1 MPEITRRSFLITGA
15 AAVGSCFVPSW
26 LLRRASD
33 FAKTDGGIYI
43 DAPDSARNTL
53 YAVDQGYHFQFA
65 LNGRTDQLPP
75 QFTWREYFS
84 DHAYIDPDDHLD
96 VRKWLREEGAYYF
109 DRDNLRYAYRH
120 LHFLDDQVDDRI
132 WENYLEGPYAV
143 YSSPEAQ
150 ALHYLDALPL
160 SNGNGAGDPLG
171 DLKFYYGTMPGADW
185 HFVNAEGREVLT
197 ALQHRLRELGESTEI
212 VVVK

>member
-1 MPEITRRSFLITGA
+1 VAKITRRNFLITGA

-33 FAKTDGGIYI
+33 FAKTSGGIYI

-65 LNGRTDQLPP
+65 LNGRTDQLPAP
-75 QFTWREYFS
+75 FTWREYFS
-84 DHAYIDPDDHLD
+84 DHAYIDPNDHLD
-96 VRKWLREEGAYYF
+96 VRQWLREEGAFYF

-120 LHFLDDQVDDRI
+120 LDFLDNDVDYGI
-132 WENYLEGPYAV
+132 WENYLESGYAV
-143 YSSPEAQ
+143 YGSPEAQ
-150 ALHYLDALPL
+150 ALHYLAKLPL
-160 SNGNGAGDPLG
+160 SNGTGAGDPLG

>member
-1 MPEITRRSFLITGA
+1 MRSITRRSFLITGA
-15 AAVGSCFVPSW
+15 SAIGSCFVPGW
-26 LLRRASD
+26 LLRRAAD
-33 FAKTDGGIYI
+33 YAKTDGGIYI

-65 LNGRTDQLPP
+65 LNGRTDEWPP

-84 DHAYIDPDDHLD
+84 DHAHIDPDDHLD
-96 VRKWLREEGAYYF
+96 VRQWLREEGAFYF

-143 YSSPEAQ
+143 YS
-150 ALHYLDALPL
+150 L
-160 SNGNGAGDPLG
+160 SLI
-171 DLKFYYGTMPGADW
+171 
-185 HFVNAEGREVLT
+185 H
-197 ALQHRLRELGESTEI
+197 I
-212 VVVK
+212 